1 MGDSMITRRTFFNC
15 VAGGVFAH
23 ALRVRG
29 QQSSTGARRPLD
41 TLPGAEKNRKLK
53 VVFVGAHV
61 DDWIFCVGTL
71 ARYAREGHDVLC
83 FSFTPGDSQGIAD
96 AHHMPLDKLAA
107 LRTEDGMRGT
117 ILFGSRLKV
126 LDQHNQKMR
135 VDPETYI
142 EFDKTLAAENPDV
155 VFGMWPLQFHPDH
168 RAAGNL
174 AFNAWLQSGMKFKF
188 YFCETWPGGEETSQQ
203 FAPNRWVDVESVFDL
218 SREAIMANTLEGK
231 GLWADY
237 EMCAKFRGREYGCQY
252 AEAFVR
258 IVTVGSEKMPEHPVP
273 GLWYSGLNL
282 SHDE

>member
-1 MGDSMITRRTFFNC
+1 MITRRTFFNGLAAS
-15 VAGGVFAH
+15 VLAQAM
-23 ALRVRG
+23 LVRG
-29 QQSSTGARRPLD
+29 QQSSTPARRPVD

-53 VVFVGAHV
+53 VIFVGAHV

-83 FSFTPGDSQGIAD
+83 FSFTPGDSQAM
-96 AHHMPLDKLAA
+96 ANARHMPLDKLAA
-107 LRTEDGMRGT
+107 LRTEDATRGT
-117 ILFGSRLKV
+117 KLFGARLKI

-142 EFDKTLAAENPDV
+142 EFNKTLAAENPDV
-155 VFGMWPLQFHPDH
+155 VIGMWPLQFHPDH

-174 AFNAWLQSGMKFKF
+174 AFNAWLQSGMKFEY
-188 YFCETWPGGEETSQQ
+188 YFCETWPGDEETSQQ
-203 FAPNRWVDVESVFDL
+203 FAPNRWVDVESVSDL
-218 SREAIMANTLEGK
+218 SREAITANTLEGNS
-231 GLWADY
+231 LWEDY

-258 IVTVGSEKMPEHPVP
+258 IFSVGSVKAPENPVP

-282 SHDE
+282 AHDQ